1 MKVYRIGVERLVEGD
16 NEKWL
21 SWIEMEGDKLNIR
34 RKVTKSAGEAIT
46 ALNDLYKAECN
57 E

>member
-1 MKVYRIGVERLVEGD
+1 MKVYRIGVERLVEGK

-21 SWIEMEGDKLNIR
+21 TWIEMEGDKINIR
-34 RKVTKSAGEAIT
+34 RKVTKSASEAIA